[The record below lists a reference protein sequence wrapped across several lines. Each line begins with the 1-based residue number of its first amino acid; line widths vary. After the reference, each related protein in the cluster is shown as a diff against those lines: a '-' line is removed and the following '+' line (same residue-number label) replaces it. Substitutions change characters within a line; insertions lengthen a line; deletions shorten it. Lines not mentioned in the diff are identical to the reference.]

1 MKVHANGIQ
10 IEVEDSGEKPGENR
24 PVVLLIMGLGM
35 QLIAWPDNMVASLIE
50 GGFRVVRHD
59 NRDMGLSQ
67 GFDERGTG
75 NLLWQGLRYRLGLQ
89 VRSAYT
95 VQDMA
100 DDALGVLDALG
111 IERAHVVG
119 ASMGG
124 MIAQRLA
131 ARAPKRV
138 SSLVSIM
145 SSSGA
150 RGLPGPRSDVV
161 GLLMRRPPG
170 KDEASLVAHSMRL
183 VKLIAGPVYPPD
195 EAELRAR
202 LVKALR
208 RATRPRGLM
217 RQIAAVAADTGRAAV
232 LPRITSPTLVLH
244 GDTDPLVPVA
254 CGRDTAE
261 RIAGARF
268 VEIPGMGHDLTP
280 ELADVLT
287 THMIPFL
294 LRAGASATAT
304 NTRA

>member
-10 IEVEDSGEKPGENR
+10 IEVEDSGQAPGENR

-138 SSLVSIM
+138 ASLVSIM

-170 KDEASLVAHSMRL
+170 KDEASLVAHSVRL
-183 VKLIAGPVYPPD
+183 VRLIAGPVYPPD

-202 LVKALR
+202 LLKALR

-217 RQIAAVAADTGRAAV
+217 RQIAAVAADTSRASV

-244 GDTDPLVPVA
+244 GDADPLVPIA
-254 CGRDTAE
+254 CGRDTAA

-280 ELADVLT
+280 ELADILT

-294 LRAGASATAT
+294 HRAGAGAAA
-304 NTRA
+304 RA